1 MNHAYRVVWNASL
14 GGWQAVSELARSAA
28 KGISAKRGGARKRV
42 VGTGA
47 ALTALSLTLAA
58 TGAHADNLLVGTGGA
73 GGGNGGT
80 GGIGGGGGGPAFFLA
95 GGGGLNG
102 IPGVTQTLASP
113 VSGGSIGPS
122 YDYVVIGGGGGGGS
136 GSGGVNGAAGG
147 TGELDL
153 TGTTLNVG
161 NNLYVG
167 GAGGGGGAGNSFG
180 DRGGNGG
187 NGGNGTL
194 TLTGDATVAVGGQ
207 LEIGGVGGAGGACGC
222 SGNGGAG
229 GAGVLNLGDGST
241 LNLTGGTF
249 IIGGGSALNIGNA
262 TADGATA
269 GVIVGLA
276 GSITDNGSINFN
288 QSDASYT
295 FSNVIAGIGT
305 VTQNGSGT
313 TILTAANT
321 YSGGTTVNA
330 GFINFSNGG
339 NLGTG
344 NVTLN
349 GGGLQWA
356 AGNTTDISSRLN
368 ALGANGG
375 TFDTNGNDVT
385 MASGIGGLGGVT
397 KTGAGTLTF
406 TGANSYS
413 GITTISGGTLALSGA
428 GSIASSSGVIDNGT
442 FDISGTTSGASI
454 ANLSGTGFAALGTKT
469 LTLTDAN
476 GTFDG
481 TIGGTGALVKQ
492 GSSTWTLTGA
502 NSYSGATTISGGTLA
517 LSGAGSIASSSGVI
531 DNGTFDIGGT
541 TGGTSI
547 ANLSGTG
554 IATLGAKTLTLTDA
568 NGTFDGTI
576 GGTGALVKQ
585 GAGTWTLTA
594 ANSYSGATTISGG
607 TLALSGVGSI
617 ASSSGVIDN
626 GTLDISGTTNGAAIA
641 NLSGAGV
648 ATLGAKTLTLTAAN
662 GTFSGTIAGTGALVK
677 QGSGLLTFDG
687 NSAAFAGNT
696 TVSGGALEVG
706 DADSPTATL
715 GGNVNVAAAGTL
727 RGHGTVLGDVV
738 NGGTVA
744 PGGSIGTLSVGG
756 NYAQASNATLAIEVS
771 PSGASALNVGGSA
784 TLNGVLAITYGPG
797 TYAAKSYTLV
807 SAAQGISG
815 TFGSVTSANVSY
827 LGTLTPSVAYG
838 ANEVELTLAAAAT
851 PPLDPGTPSA
861 PVVVAPVDTSI
872 YAAVGT
878 STILGAQA
886 QGAALL
892 ERPGSGSAAASATAR
907 GWITATGSHTNVGGT
922 NGEPGFQ
929 SNRYGFLAGL
939 ERKYGEYDAGAAV
952 GYDHADIDEAVTTD
966 SGTTDTLR
974 AALYGRRRV
983 GPVDLGA
990 TLGAGLDFLS
1000 QKRPFGPLGTAEG
1013 DHMGQEFN
1021 VGGQASLP
1029 MTFGDVRITPRVGLR
1044 YAYFHANGF
1053 GESGA
1058 GGQDLD
1064 VGTDNVRSLQPYVAV
1079 TVDKAFGDA
1088 LRPVNAE
1095 LRIGYAHELLDA
1107 NRTLSVTS
1115 LDGTVFA
1122 APGTSLPRGYLSAGA
1137 SVTLHPA
1144 RHLDVSLGY
1153 DAVINTTHVS
1163 AQQGSLQVGYRF

>member
-1 MNHAYRVVWNASL
+1 A
-14 GGWQAVSELARSAA
+14 
-28 KGISAKRGGARKRV
+28 
-42 VGTGA
+42 
-47 ALTALSLTLAA
+47 
-58 TGAHADNLLVGTGGA
+58 
-73 GGGNGGT
+73 
-80 GGIGGGGGGPAFFLA
+80 
-95 GGGGLNG
+95 
-102 IPGVTQTLASP
+102 
-113 VSGGSIGPS
+113 
-122 YDYVVIGGGGGGGS
+122 
-136 GSGGVNGAAGG
+136 
-147 TGELDL
+147 
-153 TGTTLNVG
+153 
-161 NNLYVG
+161 
-167 GAGGGGGAGNSFG
+167 
-180 DRGGNGG
+180 
-187 NGGNGTL
+187 
-194 TLTGDATVAVGGQ
+194 
-207 LEIGGVGGAGGACGC
+207 
-222 SGNGGAG
+222 
-229 GAGVLNLGDGST
+229 
-241 LNLTGGTF
+241 
-249 IIGGGSALNIGNA
+249 
-262 TADGATA
+262 
-269 GVIVGLA
+269 
-276 GSITDNGSINFN
+276 
-288 QSDASYT
+288 
-295 FSNVIAGIGT
+295 
-305 VTQNGSGT
+305 
-313 TILTAANT
+313 
-321 YSGGTTVNA
+321 
-330 GFINFSNGG
+330 
-339 NLGTG
+339 
-344 NVTLN
+344 
-349 GGGLQWA
+349 
-356 AGNTTDISSRLN
+356 
-368 ALGANGG
+368 
-375 TFDTNGNDVT
+375 
-385 MASGIGGLGGVT
+385 
-397 KTGAGTLTF
+397 
-406 TGANSYS
+406 
-413 GITTISGGTLALSGA
+413 TTISGGTLALGGTGSIASSSGVIDNGTFDISGTTNGAAIANLSGTGVATLGAKTLTLTAASGTFDGTIGGTGTLVRQGSGTWTLTGANSYSGATTISGGTLALGGA

-442 FDISGTTSGASI
+442 FDISGTTNGAAI
-454 ANLSGTGFAALGTKT
+454 ANLSGTGIATLGAKT
-469 LTLTDAN
+469 LTLTAAS

-481 TIGGTGALVKQ
+481 TIGGTGALVRQ
-492 GSSTWTLTGA
+492 GSGTWTLTGA

-517 LSGAGSIASSSGVI
+517 LGGAGSIASSSGVI
-531 DNGTFDIGGT
+531 DNGTFDISGT
-541 TGGTSI
+541 ANGAAI

-554 IATLGAKTLTLTDA
+554 IAA
-568 NGTFDGTI
+568 
-576 GGTGALVKQ
+576 
-585 GAGTWTLTA
+585 
-594 ANSYSGATTISGG
+594 
-607 TLALSGVGSI
+607 
-617 ASSSGVIDN
+617 
-626 GTLDISGTTNGAAIA
+626 
-641 NLSGAGV
+641 
-648 ATLGAKTLTLTAAN
+648 LGAKTLTLTAAN
-662 GTFSGTIAGTGALVK
+662 GTFSGTIAGTGTLVK
-677 QGSGLLTFDG
+677 QGSGLLTLDG

-706 DADSPTATL
+706 DADSPTAAL

-807 SAAQGISG
+807 SAAKGISG
-815 TFGSVTSANVSY
+815 TFGSVTSAKVSY

-838 ANEVELTLAAAAT
+838 ANEVELTLAAAA
-851 PPLDPGTPSA
+851 PPPSDPVTPSA

-892 ERPGSGSAAASATAR
+892 ERLGSGWAAASATPR

-939 ERKYGEYDAGAAV
+939 ERKYGEYDAGVAV

-966 SGTTDTLR
+966 LGTTDTLR

-1053 GESGA
+1053 DESGA
-1058 GGQDLD
+1058 GGQDLV

-1144 RHLDVSLGY
+1144 KHLDVSLGY

>member
-1 MNHAYRVVWNASL
+1 MNHAYCVVWNASL

-28 KGISAKRGGARKRV
+28 KGRAAKRGGTRKRV

-47 ALTALSLTLAA
+47 ALTALLLTLAA

-80 GGIGGGGGGPAFFLA
+80 GAIGGGGGGPAFYLA
-95 GGGGLNG
+95 GGGGLGGLPG
-102 IPGVTQTLASP
+102 ITQTVASP
-113 VSGGSIGPS
+113 ASSGSIGPS
-122 YDYVVIGGGGGGGS
+122 YDYVVIGGGGGGGG
-136 GSGGVNGAAGG
+136 GSGGINGTTGG
-147 TGELDL
+147 AGELDL
-153 TGTTLNVG
+153 SGTALNVG

-194 TLTGDATVAVGGQ
+194 TLTGGAAVTVGGQ
-207 LEIGGVGGAGGACGC
+207 LEIGGVGGAGGVCGC

-241 LNLTGGTF
+241 LNLTGATF

-262 TADGATA
+262 TAGGATA
-269 GVIVGLA
+269 GSIVGLA

-295 FSNVIAGIGT
+295 FSNVIAGTGT

-313 TILTAANT
+313 TVLNAANT

-330 GFINFSNGG
+330 GFIDFSNGG

-349 GGGLQWA
+349 GGGLRWA
-356 AGNTTDISSRLN
+356 AGNTTDISSRLD

-385 MASGIGGLGGVT
+385 MANGIGGAGGVT
-397 KTGAGTLTF
+397 KAGAGTLTL
-406 TGANSYS
+406 TAANSYS
-413 GITTISGGTLALSGA
+413 GATTIDGGTLALSGA

-454 ANLSGTGFAALGTKT
+454 ANLSGTGVATLGAKT

-476 GTFDG
+476 GTFGG
-481 TIGGTGALVKQ
+481 TLGGTGALVKQ
-492 GSSTWTLTGA
+492 GAGTWTLTSA
-502 NSYSGATTISGGTLA
+502 NSYSGATTIGGGTLA

-531 DNGTFDIGGT
+531 DNGTFDISGT
-541 TGGTSI
+541 TNGASI

-554 IATLGAKTLTLTDA
+554 VATLGAKTLTLTDA
-568 NGTFDGTI
+568 NGTFGGTL

-585 GAGTWTLTA
+585 GSGTWTLTG
-594 ANSYSGATTISGG
+594 ANSYSGATTIGGG
-607 TLALSGVGSI
+607 TLALSGAGGI

-626 GTLDISGTTNGAAIA
+626 GTFDISGTTSGASIA
-641 NLSGAGV
+641 NLSGTGV
-648 ATLGAKTLTLTAAN
+648 AMLGAKTLTLTDAN
-662 GTFSGTIAGTGALVK
+662 GTFGGTLGGTGTLVK
-677 QGSGLLTFDG
+677 QGSGLLTLDG
-687 NSAAFAGNT
+687 NSAAFAGST

-706 DADSPTATL
+706 DADSPTAVL
-715 GGNVNVAAAGTL
+715 GGNVAVAAAGTL

-771 PSGASALNVGGSA
+771 PNGASALNVGGRA
-784 TLNGVLAITYGPG
+784 TLNGVLAITYDPG
-797 TYAAKSYTLV
+797 TYTAKSYTLV
-807 SAAQGISG
+807 SAAKGISG
-815 TFGSVTSANVSY
+815 TFGSVTSSGVSY

-851 PPLDPGTPSA
+851 PPSDPGTPSA

-892 ERPGSGSAAASATAR
+892 GRLGSGSASATPR
-907 GWITATGSHTNVGGT
+907 GWITATGSHTNVDGT

-939 ERKYGEYDAGAAV
+939 ERKYGEYDAGVAV

-1000 QKRPFGPLGTAEG
+1000 QKRPLGQAGTAEG

-1122 APGTSLPRGYLSAGA
+1122 APGTSLPRGYLTAGA

-1144 RHLDVSLGY
+1144 KHLDVSLGY